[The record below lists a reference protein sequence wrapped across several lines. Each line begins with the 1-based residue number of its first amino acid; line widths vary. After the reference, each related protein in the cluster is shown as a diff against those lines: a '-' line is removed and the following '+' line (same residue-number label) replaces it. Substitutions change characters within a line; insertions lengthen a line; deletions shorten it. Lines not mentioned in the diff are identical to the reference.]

1 MALWRQES
9 GLGPPSA
16 SASAAKAP
24 ASVSKQHSV
33 LGYPPTT
40 ALMLQAQREAGSE
53 REDRDIQPH
62 IYVPRQPLF
71 AHGAMMMDTSG
82 EYICEATLRDITGA
96 GGRSNGAGGSS
107 DGSGSGRDNIVV
119 VCASIGPP
127 QLMRCGSGPLCD
139 DDEMLFGSTKSKGGC
154 KRLREDGGGH
164 VGESHHFS
172 DDDDDELS
180 CAGSMTT
187 NQENGPASANT
198 NQTRRSSSGSDVLSP
213 LFPLVRSAS
222 LPTKRALR
230 SSPQQQQKRK
240 LRRTK
245 TDTDP
250 ATVIIESKTP
260 PPTLSA
266 ASTSSTLVDEMET
279 QPEVNWL
286 ALEVPCDV
294 WLLAQELYD
303 QVKPRVPRT
312 FAEICVAAKV
322 SKREIGMYYKL
333 MSQVLPP
340 QYTVNERAKPAAF
353 VERWCSVLGLPGWI
367 PEVASRVYERADE
380 MGIVQGKSPVSV
392 SAASIWLV
400 VWCFNYRSA
409 LGRAG
414 FALPGIR
421 RFQVCKTASVVIATL
436 TSVFKLLLPH
446 LGTLVDGYF

>member
-1 MALWRQES
+1 
-9 GLGPPSA
+9 
-16 SASAAKAP
+16 
-24 ASVSKQHSV
+24 
-33 LGYPPTT
+33 
-40 ALMLQAQREAGSE
+40 
-53 REDRDIQPH
+53 
-62 IYVPRQPLF
+62 
-71 AHGAMMMDTSG
+71 
-82 EYICEATLRDITGA
+82 
-96 GGRSNGAGGSS
+96 
-107 DGSGSGRDNIVV
+107 
-119 VCASIGPP
+119 
-127 QLMRCGSGPLCD
+127 MRCGSRPLCD

-164 VGESHHFS
+164 VGEGHHFS
-172 DDDDDELS
+172 EDDDDELS

-250 ATVIIESKTP
+250 ATTIIESKTP

-303 QVKPRVPRT
+303 QVKVMKMVQNRQPRRMKPAILAAIMFILCRSHGYPRT

-414 FALPGIR
+414 FALPGDTPVSSVAVPNLPGWEREQDAIECDQR
-421 RFQVCKTASVVIATL
+421 EVCKTASVVIATL

>member
-16 SASAAKAP
+16 SASAAAATKAS

-40 ALMLQAQREAGSE
+40 TLMLQTQREAGGE

-96 GGRSNGAGGSS
+96 SGRSDGAGGDS
-107 DGSGSGRDNIVV
+107 DGSGSGRGSGSPGHLPRQPNIVV

-127 QLMRCGSGPLCD
+127 QLMRCGSRPLCD
-139 DDEMLFGSTKSKGGC
+139 NDEILFGSTKSKGGC

-164 VGESHHFS
+164 VGEGHHFS
-172 DDDDDELS
+172 EDDDDELS
-180 CAGSMTT
+180 CAGSVTT

-198 NQTRRSSSGSDVLSP
+198 SQTRRSSSSSDVLPP
-213 LFPLVRSAS
+213 LFPLLRSAS
-222 LPTKRALR
+222 LPTKRALS
-230 SSPQQQQKRK
+230 SSPQQQQQQQQKRK

-245 TDTDP
+245 TDPDP
-250 ATVIIESKTP
+250 ATTTIGSKMP
-260 PPTLSA
+260 PPTLSV

-303 QVKPRVPRT
+303 QVKVMKMVQNRQPRRMKPAILAAIMFILCRSHGYPRT

-333 MSQVLPP
+333 MSQ
-340 QYTVNERAKPAAF
+340 
-353 VERWCSVLGLPGWI
+353 
-367 PEVASRVYERADE
+367 
-380 MGIVQGKSPVSV
+380 
-392 SAASIWLV
+392 
-400 VWCFNYRSA
+400 
-409 LGRAG
+409 
-414 FALPGIR
+414 
-421 RFQVCKTASVVIATL
+421 
-436 TSVFKLLLPH
+436 
-446 LGTLVDGYF
+446 